1 MGGLV
6 RELINHNIDRGLI
19 LNSILLVRRALLGV
33 FSDVAQQTQKYK
45 DTFSTLRNDL
55 HNTTTIHADVR
66 ILQMGD
72 NLNQLQEGVREGS
85 K

>member
-1 MGGLV
+1 M
-6 RELINHNIDRGLI
+6 RKLINHNIDRGLI
-19 LNSILLVRRALLGV
+19 LNSILLGPRALRGV

-45 DTFSTLRNDL
+45 DTFSTLRDDL
-55 HNTTTIHADVR
+55 HNTAAMQSNVR